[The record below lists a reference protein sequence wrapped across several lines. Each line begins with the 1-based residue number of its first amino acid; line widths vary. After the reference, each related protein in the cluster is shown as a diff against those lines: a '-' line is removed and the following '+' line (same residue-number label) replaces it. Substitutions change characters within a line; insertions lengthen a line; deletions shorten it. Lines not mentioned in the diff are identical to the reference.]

1 MYMKNNNRL
10 LIFTL
15 ILIAVATLCKFFFG
29 PNLSWSGFSPVIAI
43 AIFSGMLINNKGKS
57 FFLPLIAVFAS
68 DMIIELL
75 FTFNLFPYSGFYTY
89 QLFNYSLL
97 LAATLIGWMVKGK
110 NYGSIAMGGIIAPT
124 VFFLLSNL
132 GSWVIDTYSLYTNDL
147 NGLLTSYEAGLP
159 FYRNALGATLLFLPA
174 IMLCYN
180 TMVKRSLVVKLA

>member
-1 MYMKNNNRL
+1 MKMNNRL

-15 ILIAVATLCKFFFG
+15 VLIAVATLCKFFFG

-75 FTFNLFPYSGFYTY
+75 FSFKLFPYSGFYTF
-89 QLFNYSLL
+89 QLFNYALL
-97 LAATLIGWMVKGK
+97 LAATLIGWMLKGK
-110 NYGSIAMGGIIAPT
+110 NYGSIALGGIIAPT
-124 VFFLLSNL
+124 AFFLLSNL
-132 GSWVIDTYSLYTNDL
+132 GSWMIDTFNLYTNDF
-147 NGLLTSYEAGLP
+147 NGLITSYEAGLP
-159 FYRNALGATLLFLPA
+159 FYRNALASTLIFLPA

-180 TMVKRSLVVKLA
+180 ALVKRTAAVKMI